1 MLTVAER
8 FVQGLARRDRDLLLE
23 VLAPDVDFRGMTPGR
38 FWEST
43 NAVDLVDRV
52 LFSWFEE
59 QDVVEE
65 VLAVARDWVVDRER
79 IGWRF
84 AVRCPDGKHI
94 VEQQAYL
101 TVDDGRIVWLRIM
114 CSGFRKVD

>member
-8 FVQGLARRDRDLLLE
+8 FVQALARRDRAGLLE

-38 FWEST
+38 FWESSE
-43 NAVDLVDRV
+43 AEDLVDRV

-65 VLAVARDWVVDRER
+65 VLAVSRDWVVDRER
-79 IGWRF
+79 IGWRL
-84 AVRCPDGKHI
+84 AVRCPDGKHV

-101 TVDDGRIVWLRIM
+101 SVADGRIAWLRVM

>member
-1 MLTVAER
+1 MMTVAER
-8 FVQGLARRDRDLLLE
+8 FVQALARRDRGELLH

-38 FWEST
+38 CWEAT
-43 NAVDLVDRV
+43 DAVDLVDRV

-59 QDVVEE
+59 QDVVED

-79 IGWRF
+79 IGYRF
-84 AVRCPDGKHI
+84 AVRCPDGKHV

-101 TVDDGRIVWLRIM
+101 SVDDGRIGWLRVM